1 MSSSDA
7 SPRLPRCFW
16 CLRTFSRFASCSAI
30 TMKRVV
36 DSLVFVCSTRT
47 SVSCLATR
55 SRMSEA
61 SFWLSPNCARIF
73 SNIRLVPSPS
83 FSSKLRSSSCMRC
96 CSRTMPCVSCG
107 VWRAHTTYARSAK
120 IATRRAMMSHS
131 IRSIVA
137 FHRVGIL
144 CLSMGMNISGMDRPD
159 NVDLKKRETLKVLAE
174 AGGVLAVTVA
184 VPGVVAA
191 ADYLGSK
198 KNANEQLQNEMHALR
213 MYQLH
218 DTNGVLEANFN
229 EYRKIVRQESD
240 AIRLKDADDAD
251 GKKGPDP
258 ADYKPKRME
267 IESRR
272 DFDLR
277 NFDKILIPKLLVLYV
292 KHDTNKSLVE
302 AYKGLFENVDERT
315 QAINKIKKDGEN
327 GIDTARIAK
336 IHSKLEYF
344 PDMNSAEAKRS
355 PLSFFAEK

>member
-1 MSSSDA
+1 
-7 SPRLPRCFW
+7 
-16 CLRTFSRFASCSAI
+16 
-30 TMKRVV
+30 
-36 DSLVFVCSTRT
+36 
-47 SVSCLATR
+47 
-55 SRMSEA
+55 
-61 SFWLSPNCARIF
+61 
-73 SNIRLVPSPS
+73 
-83 FSSKLRSSSCMRC
+83 
-96 CSRTMPCVSCG
+96 
-107 VWRAHTTYARSAK
+107 
-120 IATRRAMMSHS
+120 
-131 IRSIVA
+131 
-137 FHRVGIL
+137 
-144 CLSMGMNISGMDRPD
+144 MGMNISGMDRPD

-302 AYKGLFENVDERT
+302 AYKGLFENVDERA

>member
-1 MSSSDA
+1 MA
-7 SPRLPRCFW
+7 
-16 CLRTFSRFASCSAI
+16 TSRA
-30 TMKRVV
+30 M
-36 DSLVFVCSTRT
+36 
-47 SVSCLATR
+47 VSH
-55 SRMSEA
+55 S
-61 SFWLSPNCARIF
+61 
-73 SNIRLVPSPS
+73 
-83 FSSKLRSSSCMRC
+83 
-96 CSRTMPCVSCG
+96 MPC
-107 VWRAHTTYARSAK
+107 
-120 IATRRAMMSHS
+120 
-131 IRSIVA
+131 IVA
-137 FHRVGIL
+137 FHGLVILSVMGKDGIEGGKIHKPADVDQNKRNTLIGAAAFLGTMAVGT
-144 CLSMGMNISGMDRPD
+144 G
-159 NVDLKKRETLKVLAE
+159 A
-174 AGGVLAVTVA
+174 
-184 VPGVVAA
+184 VAA
-191 ADYLGSK
+191 ADYLGKK
-198 KNANEQLQNEMHALR
+198 KNPNEELENQEHALR
-213 MYQLH
+213 VYQQY

-302 AYKGLFENVDERT
+302 AYKGLFENVDERA

-344 PDMNSAEAKRS
+344 PDMNRS
-355 PLSFFAEK
+355 EEH

>member
-1 MSSSDA
+1 
-7 SPRLPRCFW
+7 
-16 CLRTFSRFASCSAI
+16 
-30 TMKRVV
+30 
-36 DSLVFVCSTRT
+36 
-47 SVSCLATR
+47 
-55 SRMSEA
+55 
-61 SFWLSPNCARIF
+61 
-73 SNIRLVPSPS
+73 
-83 FSSKLRSSSCMRC
+83 
-96 CSRTMPCVSCG
+96 
-107 VWRAHTTYARSAK
+107 
-120 IATRRAMMSHS
+120 
-131 IRSIVA
+131 
-137 FHRVGIL
+137 
-144 CLSMGMNISGMDRPD
+144 MGMNVGGMDRPD
-159 NVDLKKRETLKVLAE
+159 NVDLKKRETLKVIAE

-229 EYRKIVRQESD
+229 EYRKVVRQESD